1 MKKKHI
7 YEILISI
14 SVVLVIICVIIRVG
28 EILKENTLKGE
39 LTSSN
44 SQPAVTQ
51 NHTSFDENGE
61 RILKLYGKTIH
72 EYSRRY
78 DLDWRLVF
86 AVMHQESRFSI
97 EAESHRGAIGLM
109 QIMPATFETIAERM
123 GLEDIMNPQNNI
135 AAGIKHLSMLSN
147 SFEGAL
153 PGDRTRLTLAAYN
166 AGIGRVLDAQHLAV
180 YLNDN
185 PMTWEGVRDA
195 LPFLSKRYTTLHERA
210 WESDRPRNGYFKDYR
225 QTVEYVDRVMAYYND
240 YCQQYQ

>member
-7 YEILISI
+7 YEVLISI

-39 LTSSN
+39 LTSSKT
-44 SQPAVTQ
+44 QPAEMQILPSV
-51 NHTSFDENGE
+51 DENGV
-61 RILKLYGKTIH
+61 RILKLYGNTIH
-72 EYSRRY
+72 KYSRRY

-86 AVMHQESRFSI
+86 AVMRQESRFSI
-97 EAESHRGAIGLM
+97 DAESHRGAIGLM
-109 QIMPATFETIAERM
+109 QIMPATFEIIAERM
-123 GLEDIMNPQNNI
+123 GLEDIMNPRNNI
-135 AAGIKHLSMLSN
+135 AAGIKHLSTLSN
-147 SFEGAL
+147 SFEGAS

-180 YLNDN
+180 FLNDD

-195 LPFLSKRYTTLHERA
+195 LPFLSKRYATLHERA
-210 WESDRPRNGYFKDYR
+210 WESDKPRNGYFRDYR
-225 QTVEYVDRVMAYYND
+225 QTVEYVDHVMAFYND

>member
-1 MKKKHI
+1 MKKKHL
-7 YEILISI
+7 YEVLVSI
-14 SVVLVIICVIIRVG
+14 SVVLVITCVIIRVG

-39 LTSSN
+39 LTSGN
-44 SQPAVTQ
+44 TQPAVMQ
-51 NHTSFDENGE
+51 AQPSNDENGE

-86 AVMHQESRFSI
+86 AVMRQESRFSI

-123 GLEDIMNPQNNI
+123 GLEDIMNPRNNI
-135 AAGIKHLSMLSN
+135 AAGIRHLSELSN
-147 SFEGAL
+147 SFEGAS
-153 PGDRTRLTLAAYN
+153 PEDRTRLTLAAYN

-180 YLNDN
+180 FLNDN

-195 LPFLSKRYTTLHERA
+195 LPFLSRRYTTLHERA

-240 YCQQYQ
+240 YRQQYQ